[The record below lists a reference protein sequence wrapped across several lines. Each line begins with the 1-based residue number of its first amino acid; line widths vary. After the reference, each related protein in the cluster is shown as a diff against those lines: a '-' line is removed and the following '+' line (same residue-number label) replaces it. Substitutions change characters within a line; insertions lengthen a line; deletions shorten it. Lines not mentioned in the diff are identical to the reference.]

1 MILRILR
8 FLLLLGIGYFLY
20 KVLWKGEGLGIL
32 KSRSKKKQGHFNKSP
47 KVIEEMK
54 KDPVCGTYIPEN
66 QAITYRRNGT
76 TYYFCSEE
84 CKQKFKELKE

>member
-20 KVLWKGEGLGIL
+20 KVLWKGEGLGFF
-32 KSRSKKKQGHFNKSP
+32 KSKTKKKRTHLYKSP

-54 KDPVCGTYIPEN
+54 KDPICGTYIPEN
-66 QAITYRRNGT
+66 QAIKYRRMST